1 MMQLTHEQVAL
12 IKKSWTVFRTMD
24 PKLVCEVFYGKLFY
38 EHPSLRRMFPRDME
52 EQYNK
57 LMDMLNRIVAR
68 LDHHTDMTAEIQAMG
83 KRHAAYGVKPEQ
95 YGPVGKA
102 LLWTLEQGL
111 GSDWNEEVK
120 EAWFTCYTHLATVM
134 LEAAKTP

>member
-1 MMQLTHEQVAL
+1 MQLTHEQVTL
-12 IKKSWTVFRTMD
+12 IKKSWTVFRAMD
-24 PKLVCEVFYGKLFY
+24 PRLVCDVFYGKLFY
-38 EHPSLRRMFPRDME
+38 EHPALRRMFPRDME

-68 LDHHTDMTAEIQAMG
+68 LDNLPGITAEIQAMG

-95 YGPVGKA
+95 YEPVGTA

-111 GSDWNEEVK
+111 GPDWNEEVK
-120 EAWFTCYTHLATVM
+120 LAWHTCYTHLATAM
-134 LEAAKTP
+134 QEAAQTP